1 MERLSLETNEKKGGV
16 RGKQSKPRVKKK
28 KKQRRKYERRKYG
41 RLLGESTKDIMI

>member
-28 KKQRRKYERRKYG
+28 KKSR
-41 RLLGESTKDIMI
+41 GESMRGESMADCWERAQRI